1 MTGIDISHYQKGLE
15 LGALPAAGFD
25 FVILKI
31 TEGNSLAD
39 ETAPAF
45 YMRARSAGIPVGGYC
60 YSHALTPEAAREEA
74 AFLLWQ
80 LRGFPA
86 PLGLYLDVEEPEQL
100 ALSHDA
106 LLDTVLAFCGAVR
119 EAGYRPGVYGSEYNL
134 WARLSPEE
142 LPEDVLIWVAH
153 YGKEPDVACDLWQS
167 SDSGKIGGVTVD
179 TDEVRSSYF
188 ESLALKGYKAEPDK
202 PPDFCQVDKPCESP
216 LDLVAE
222 FIRTDACREL
232 FMAFLAG
239 KEKTK

>member
-1 MTGIDISHYQKGLE
+1 MKGIDISHYQKGLE

-100 ALSHDA
+100 ALPHDA
-106 LLDTVLAFCGAVR
+106 LLDIVLAFCGAVR

-142 LPEDVLIWVAH
+142 LPEDALIWVAH
-153 YGKEPDVACDLWQS
+153 YGKEPAMPCDLWQS
-167 SDSGKIGGVTVD
+167 SDRGCVPGYGGYVD
-179 TDEVRSSYF
+179 VDEARSARF
-188 ESLALKGYKAEPDK
+188 QSLAPGGDCGEILAE
-202 PPDFCQVDKPCESP
+202 
-216 LDLVAE
+216 LADLTARQAE
-222 FIRTDACREL
+222 IIQKQAAATERLRSLLTQ
-232 FMAFLAG
+232 
-239 KEKTK
+239 KERVF